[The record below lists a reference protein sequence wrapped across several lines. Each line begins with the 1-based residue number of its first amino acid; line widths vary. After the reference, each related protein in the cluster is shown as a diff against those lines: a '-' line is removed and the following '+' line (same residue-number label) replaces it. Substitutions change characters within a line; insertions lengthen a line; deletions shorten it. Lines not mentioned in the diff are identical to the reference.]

1 MVTETAIRPDS
12 GDPADYSPSSDLT
25 ESPPMSPVTKLSMP
39 RKTLLSFAR
48 PVYGKIIDYSPS
60 PSEDTGTE
68 SPPTSPA
75 PKQLSMPRRKRK
87 EIPTGE
93 TSPVHIKVPTPLKFH
108 VARAAAITPV
118 PIKLPTPAKPHV
130 APAAPMAPIPIGDFG
145 DFKQNVQIV
154 DGGPQ
159 LAQVLHVP
167 AQMPQLA
174 PDVQAP
180 RIRRPAFRPQSSGSF
195 DVGNAGMFHV
205 KWLQKGGRRA
215 DVPIAGGVVHIRPK
229 SVTIDVHTFT
239 FATRTD
245 LTPFF
250 VGLFPLGG
258 HIDGKNISS
267 ARLLRYVF
275 SKLPGSV
282 TISY

>member
-1 MVTETAIRPDS
+1 M
-12 GDPADYSPSSDLT
+12 
-25 ESPPMSPVTKLSMP
+25 
-39 RKTLLSFAR
+39 
-48 PVYGKIIDYSPS
+48 
-60 PSEDTGTE
+60 
-68 SPPTSPA
+68 
-75 PKQLSMPRRKRK
+75 
-87 EIPTGE
+87 
-93 TSPVHIKVPTPLKFH
+93 HIKVPTPLKFH
-108 VARAAAITPV
+108 VARAAPMAPV
-118 PIKLPTPAKPHV
+118 PIKVPTPAKVYV
-130 APAAPMAPIPIGDFG
+130 APAAPMAPILIGDFG
-145 DFKQNVQIV
+145 DFKQNVAPVAAAQIA

-159 LAQVLHVP
+159 LAHVLHVP

-180 RIRRPAFRPQSSGSF
+180 RRRRPAFRPQSSGSF
-195 DVGNAGMFHV
+195 ETGNAGMVHV

-245 LTPFF
+245 LTPYL